1 MWAHVMDANRSQ
13 YGLLVS
19 ALGALLLAVA
29 VFLPWYGLSFTA
41 GGIATVQQTSH
52 EFVTQYGNAALQS
65 QLNGFYH
72 ADLASLA
79 GHQITALSAHQM
91 LKDLSVVLLLT
102 AGVAVLLALIPLVR
116 PESSAGEGAG
126 LAVVGVLAAICVIYR
141 MMQPPTPPGG
151 VLALSLR
158 EGSWLALLG
167 SLAIMAGGLWPRR
180 MTSPGAS
187 AEKRRT
193 VWADLSGW
201 TPES

>member
-1 MWAHVMDANRSQ
+1 MRAHVMDANRSQ

-19 ALGALLLAVA
+19 VLGALLLVVA

-41 GGIATVQQTSH
+41 NGIATVQQTSH
-52 EFVTQYGNAALQS
+52 AFVNQYGNPALQG
-65 QLNGFYH
+65 QLSGFYH
-72 ADLASLA
+72 ADLGALA
-79 GHQITALSAHQM
+79 GRQITAVSAHQT
-91 LKDLSVVLLLT
+91 LKDLGVVLLLA
-102 AGVAVLLALIPLVR
+102 AGAAVLLALIPLVR
-116 PESSAGEGAG
+116 PQTSADDGAG
-126 LAVVGVLAAICVIYR
+126 LALVGVLAAICVIYR

-151 VLALSLR
+151 LLSLSLR

-180 MTSPGAS
+180 MVSLGKP
-187 AEKRRT
+187 RT